1 MWGSVHLERAYYTVG
16 GRTRPPRVSD
26 FETNLAPQRE
36 RPPELDPDLRP
47 RLRAPVRVQHHAQD
61 AVDAEPGVPEG
72 VGVAFSVH
80 LVFGHGVGA
89 PLSTASRTR
98 AERESDGT
106 VQVT

>member
-1 MWGSVHLERAYYTVG
+1 MRSQGM
-16 GRTRPPRVSD
+16 
-26 FETNLAPQRE
+26 
-36 RPPELDPDLRP
+36 PEAL
-47 RLRAPVRVQHHAQD
+47 
-61 AVDAEPGVPEG
+61 